1 MALVCDD
8 ESCPVHVKTWHGI
21 KYITFG
27 SMTVA
32 WTYLLL
38 VGSAAM
44 EVLLAFPDVDLQFNL
59 GQFVPPKWLPVY
71 TAAIA
76 GLTLV
81 ARLRSIVW
89 RQDRVQDYIRER
101 TDPEARDGIPTQSP

>member
-1 MALVCDD
+1 MPLICDD
-8 ESCPVHVKTWHGI
+8 ESCPFHVKTWHHL
-21 KYITFG
+21 KYISFG

-32 WTYLLL
+32 WTYLML
-38 VGSAAM
+38 VGSAVM

-76 GLTLV
+76 GITLV

-89 RQDRVQDYIRER
+89 RQDRVQDYIRKS
-101 TDPEARDGIPTQSP
+101 TDPEAHSDIPSDHT